1 MTLLSLRR
9 PEADDATLLRRA
21 RRGDG
26 RAHRLFARRHAARAV
41 ELVEL
46 LVDAPAESA
55 TLAAAVLDAAI
66 AAGVPG
72 DDALVRCAVAT
83 LAPATD
89 QHGLSRL
96 VIALTD
102 VEGRTDDTVAELLQR
117 PVDEVSELRAAGR
130 SAVGTTRVIG
140 SDCRGWALAARR
152 DRLTVSEQEA
162 ANGHLSVCR
171 SCRGRLDEQ
180 RRTRDKLRMSGTAVS
195 AVVVADVV
203 ALSIPTGGAVAG
215 ASGIASL
222 VLGKAGVATVGA
234 AAVAIAATSAGIV
247 AARQSPSSH
256 RTVPPVVRHVDN
268 HVSGPSA
275 VTAVPHNVG
284 ATDPAGQGGS
294 VPAVSTPSTT
304 TRLVP
309 LPTLPTLSPP
319 ATSVMLPALPSTTPL
334 PLPTDLTSLP
344 PLPSVTAT
352 PTLPVTLPTGVIA
365 TATSLL
371 GH

>member
-9 PEADDATLLRRA
+9 ADADDATLLRRA

-55 TLAAAVLDAAI
+55 TLAATVLDATI
-66 AAGVPG
+66 AAGVAG
-72 DDALVRCAVAT
+72 DDALVRCAVQT
-83 LAPATD
+83 LSAATD
-89 QHGLSRL
+89 ADGLSRL
-96 VIALTD
+96 VVALTD
-102 VEGRTDDTVAELLQR
+102 VEGRTEETVAELTQR
-117 PVDEVSELRAAGR
+117 SVAEVADLRASAAAGL
-130 SAVGTTRVIG
+130 GTTRVVG

-162 ANGHLSVCR
+162 ADGHLSMCR
-171 SCRGRLDEQ
+171 SCRARLDEQ

-203 ALSIPTGGAVAG
+203 ALSVPTGGTAAS

-234 AAVAIAATSAGIV
+234 ATIAVAATSAGI
-247 AARQSPSSH
+247 AATRHLPTRQGD
-256 RTVPPVVRHVDN
+256 VPGVVQPVKPG
-268 HVSGPSA
+268 VSGPSG
-275 VTAVPHNVG
+275 VTAVPHHVG
-284 ATDPAGQGGS
+284 TTPSTAQVGS
-294 VPAVSTPSTT
+294 VPPSSTPSTT
-304 TRLVP
+304 TRLAP
-309 LPTLPTLSPP
+309 LPTLSP
-319 ATSVMLPALPSTTPL
+319 LPTTTLVPTLPTRVPL
-334 PLPTDLTSLP
+334 PLPTDITTVAS
-344 PLPSVTAT
+344 LPSVDAT
-352 PTLPVTLPTGVIA
+352 PTLPVSLPTDIVA